1 MVGAV
6 AVAVAVAELVGWLAG
21 GVFRIGIS
29 SPRIGF
35 VSGLEFAAALPD
47 WKIPPDCRIGVPGLA
62 QDWLQLPSESIMW
75 HAGLSATYLRYNG
88 APA

>member
-21 GVFRIGIS
+21 GVFWIGIS

-35 VSGLEFAAALPD
+35 LSRLEFAAALPD
-47 WKIPPDCRIGVPGLA
+47 WKILPDWRIGVPGLA
-62 QDWLQLPSESIMW
+62 QEWLQLPRNIITEFPEK
-75 HAGLSATYLRYNG
+75 H
-88 APA
+88 

>member
-6 AVAVAVAELVGWLAG
+6 AVAVAVAELVGWLVG

-29 SPRIGF
+29 SPGIGF
-35 VSGLEFAAALPD
+35 FSGLEFAAALSD

-62 QDWLQLPSESIMW
+62 QDWLQLPSQGI
-75 HAGLSATYLRYNG
+75 G
-88 APA
+88 